1 MIFFCL
7 RRIFLQAIIY
17 NSGRS
22 INVRDFSGIKE
33 QLLAIRTEMEARL
46 GGIKKDMAN
55 PLDHD
60 FAEQAVELENGEVL
74 DALGAEALAE
84 IRKVNS
90 ALVRLEDG
98 QYGTCVD
105 CFAEIPMAR
114 LDARPYSSRCI
125 GCAAKKESAKKR

>member
-1 MIFFCL
+1 M
-7 RRIFLQAIIY
+7 
-17 NSGRS
+17 
-22 INVRDFSGIKE
+22 RDFSGIKE
-33 QLLAIRTEMEARL
+33 QLLTIRTEMETRL

-84 IRKVNS
+84 IRKINS

-98 QYGTCVD
+98 DYGSCVD
-105 CFAEIPMAR
+105 CSAEIPMAR
-114 LDARPYSSRCI
+114 LAARPYSSRCI
-125 GCAAKKESAKKR
+125 GCAQKKEAVQKR